1 MWSGQ
6 RRSGPIFPSNV
17 GDFRPGRIILLR
29 GSLGTGL
36 MLIRH
41 HVEIVVGRAAVL
53 RRHVAIRVRIPIG
66 HGTTVVKR
74 VERADLLQNS
84 R

>member
-1 MWSGQ
+1 L
-6 RRSGPIFPSNV
+6 PSNV
-17 GDFRPGRIILLR
+17 GHFRRGRVILLR

-53 RRHVAIRVRIPIG
+53 RRNVAIRVRIPIG
-66 HGTTVVKR
+66 HGTRSRPVVKR
-74 VERADLLQNS
+74 VERADLSQNS